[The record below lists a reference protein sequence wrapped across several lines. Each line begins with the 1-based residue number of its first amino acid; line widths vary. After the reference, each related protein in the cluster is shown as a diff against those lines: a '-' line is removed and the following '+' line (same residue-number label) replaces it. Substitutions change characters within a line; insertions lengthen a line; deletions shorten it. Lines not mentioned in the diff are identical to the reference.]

1 MGSGVKEYKAPTR
14 LYFCV
19 FIYFIVSMGC
29 NIGWNGRDKY
39 LYLIISL
46 VTFFLIQSGKI
57 KTEKRKRTL
66 PLFTVL
72 LMSYI
77 YAERSSL
84 LSTIVYLIPAYIIL
98 LLNETDRKNCISYI
112 LRLFA
117 YLMIPCV
124 LTYAVV
130 ESLGLPHLNTIVVR
144 DPSASVLPFEYLTR
158 RNYIFY
164 TPSIKYVEGLRRFCG
179 PFVEAGQLGMMLA
192 FLLFADG
199 FDFKKKET
207 TIALI
212 SLLVTF
218 SLGGWVLAF
227 IGYVFT
233 RYEQRK
239 ISFKWIVSLLFLLS
253 AAYLFVTLYHGGD
266 NVFNEKIL
274 SRLEYSEEKGLEGNN
289 RVFGQIDLYFA
300 SMFNN
305 SRLLLFG
312 YGKETM
318 QYLAETGS
326 RGSGFQIWF
335 VEFGIIGTILT
346 LSFYFLAFLVADDKR
361 KAFLFLLF
369 FLICF
374 LQRSKTFWY
383 AWVIC
388 YFYGMSAHGCFIK
401 QNKQRSTLSTIK

>member
-1 MGSGVKEYKAPTR
+1 MRSGVKEYKTPTGI
-14 LYFCV
+14 YFCI
-19 FIYFIVSMGC
+19 FIFFIVSMGC
-29 NIGWNGRDKY
+29 NIGWDGRDKY
-39 LYLIISL
+39 LYLIASL
-46 VTFFLIQSGKI
+46 FSFYLILSGKI
-57 KTEKRKRTL
+57 KTDRHTGRT
-66 PLFTVL
+66 PLLIL
-72 LMSYI
+72 LLASYI
-77 YAERSSL
+77 YAERPSVL
-84 LSTIVYLIPAYIIL
+84 PVIAYIIPAYFIL
-98 LLNETDRKNCISYI
+98 MLNETDRKICISYI
-112 LRLFA
+112 LKLFA

-124 LTYAVV
+124 VTYIFV
-130 ESLGLPHLNTIVVR
+130 ESLDMPYLNTILVR
-144 DPSASVLPFEYLTR
+144 DPAKSVLPLEGLTR

-164 TPSIKYVEGLRRFCG
+164 TPSIREVDGLRRFCG
-179 PFVEAGQLGMMLA
+179 PFIEPGHLGMMLA

-207 TIALI
+207 IIALV
-212 SLLVTF
+212 SLLFTF
-218 SLGGWVLAF
+218 SLGGWVLSF

-239 ISFKWIVSLLFLLS
+239 ISFKWIASTLILLL
-253 AAYLFVTLYHGGD
+253 AAYLFATLYKGGD

-274 SRLEYSEEKGLEGNN
+274 SRLEYSEENGIEGNN

-335 VEFGIIGTILT
+335 VEFGIIGTLIT
-346 LSFYFLAFLVADDKR
+346 LSFYIVVFLLADDKR
-361 KAFLFLLF
+361 KAALFLLF

-374 LQRSKTFWY
+374 MQRSKTFWY
-383 AWVIC
+383 AWIIC
-388 YFYGMSAHGCFIK
+388 YLYGMSAHGCFK
-401 QNKQRSTLSTIK
+401 RQKKPRSVSYAKI